1 MQGLHGL
8 GQAYGGGRL
17 GNVASVKLHAVTR
30 DLTDGGSST
39 SALRTVRPKFSSSRA
54 AATIQFHTRL
64 LLPSSVIVYR
74 FQRSTI
80 KSTSRHVASLRA
92 GLTLM
97 IYWAGRRGE
106 CRQCQ
111 ITVSGI

>member
-1 MQGLHGL
+1 MDWAKPTGE
-8 GQAYGGGRL
+8 GGWETL
-17 GNVASVKLHAVTR
+17 LASVKLHAVTR

-39 SALRTVRPKFSSSRA
+39 SALYVLYVPSSPVRA
-54 AATIQFHTRL
+54 LQQLQFHTRL